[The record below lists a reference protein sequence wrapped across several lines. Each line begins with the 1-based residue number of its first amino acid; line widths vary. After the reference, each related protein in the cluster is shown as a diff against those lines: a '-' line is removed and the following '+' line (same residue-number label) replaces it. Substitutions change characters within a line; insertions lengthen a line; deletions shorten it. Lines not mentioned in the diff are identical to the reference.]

1 MNNEKTKEAS
11 MRVYGMHASTCTQ
24 KVLTV
29 LAEKEH
35 EAELVEVNPLKG
47 EDKTLPEHLARH
59 PFGEIPVLED
69 DGFLLYE
76 SRAIIRYLDQRL
88 PGVSLAPRDVREW
101 GRMEQWISSEQSY
114 FSGPVY
120 DVIRS
125 GPVYNIVW
133 NSPGAVYFPP
143 PPDEPML
150 LKAKRDVALAFD
162 VMDRTLSRTPYLA
175 GATFSLAD
183 IVHMPYINYL
193 IASGG
198 GDFVTSRPGVLAWW
212 ERVSSRPSWRKVG
225 KVLGQA

>member
-1 MNNEKTKEAS
+1 MK
-11 MRVYGMHASTCTQ
+11 VYGMPESTCTQ

-35 EAELVEVNPLKG
+35 EAEIVEVNVLMG

-76 SRAIIRYLDQRL
+76 SRAIIRYLDKRL
-88 PGVSLAPRDVREW
+88 PGASLTPRDIREW
-101 GRMEQWISSEQSY
+101 ARMEQWISCEQSY
-114 FSGPVY
+114 FSGPAY

-125 GPVYNIVW
+125 GPVYNLVW
-133 NSPGAVYFPP
+133 SSPGAVYFPP

-150 LKAKRDVALAFD
+150 KKAKKDVALAFD
-162 VMDRTLSRTPYLA
+162 VMDRTLSTQPYLA
-175 GATFSLAD
+175 GGTFSLAD
-183 IVHMPYINYL
+183 ITHMPYINYL

-198 GDFVTSRPGVLAWW
+198 GDFVSSRPGVAAWW
-212 ERVSSRPSWRKVG
+212 ERVTSRPSWRKVG
-225 KVLGQA
+225 RVLGQS

>member
-1 MNNEKTKEAS
+1 MNPESS
-11 MRVYGMHASTCTQ
+11 MKIYGMRESTCTQ

-29 LAEKEH
+29 LAEKGH
-35 EAELVEVNPLKG
+35 EAELVEVNVLKG

-88 PGVSLAPRDVREW
+88 PGAPLTPGDLRQRAL
-101 GRMEQWISSEQSY
+101 MEQWISIEQSY

-125 GPVYNIVW
+125 GPVYNLVW
-133 NSPGAVYFPP
+133 SSPGAIYFPP
-143 PPDEPML
+143 PPDEAL
-150 LKAKRDVALAFD
+150 LQKSKRDVARAFE
-162 VMDRTLSRTPYLA
+162 VMDETLSRQPYLA
-175 GATFSLAD
+175 GSMFSLAD
-183 IVHMPYINYL
+183 ITHMPYISYL

-198 GDFVTSRPGVLAWW
+198 GELVARGAGVAAWW
-212 ERVSSRPSWRKVG
+212 ERVSGRPSWRKVG

>member
-1 MNNEKTKEAS
+1 
-11 MRVYGMHASTCTQ
+11 
-24 KVLTV
+24 
-29 LAEKEH
+29 
-35 EAELVEVNPLKG
+35 
-47 EDKTLPEHLARH
+47 
-59 PFGEIPVLED
+59 IPVLED

-88 PGVSLAPRDVREW
+88 PGRSLTPRDLREW
-101 GRMEQWISSEQSY
+101 ALMEQWISSEQSY

-150 LKAKRDVALAFD
+150 QKARQDVGKAFD
-162 VMDRTLSRTPYLA
+162 VMERTLSGQPYLA

-183 IVHMPYINYL
+183 VTHMPYISYL

-198 GDFVTSRPGVLAWW
+198 GDFVSSRPSVAAWW

>member
-1 MNNEKTKEAS
+1 VSIGSVNHEESKEAS
-11 MRVYGMHASTCTQ
+11 MRVYGMHESTCTQ

-35 EAELVEVNPLKG
+35 EAALVEVNVLKG

-88 PGVSLAPRDVREW
+88 PGVSLTPRDLREW

-125 GPVYNIVW
+125 GPVYN
-133 NSPGAVYFPP
+133 PGAVYFPP

-150 LKAKRDVALAFD
+150 LKARRDVAMAFD
-162 VMDRTLSRTPYLA
+162 VMDRTLSRQPYLA

-183 IVHMPYINYL
+183 ITHMPYISYL
-193 IASGG
+193 LASGG
-198 GDFVTSRPGVLAWW
+198 GDFVTSRPGVAAWW